1 MPTPSAPD
9 PQTQYAF
16 TSTCPDPDERHD
28 DTHVTNN
35 DHTSQQHDDLS
46 NPIAIPP
53 HFSPNDGPVSDND
66 AMSSPLSD
74 AIRSSGAA
82 YDHKPT
88 EDVEL
93 DRSQSPYSSSPI
105 ESIQTSRPRQGVGT
119 TSASHL
125 SIEESAAYQ
134 DPGSEYAMEE
144 DYGLPSMGYGISN
157 RRIIP
162 NSPSSFLRAGSRFTG
177 TQQSERQVYEVQV
190 EIKYVDLRESFLC
203 GYLRIQGLTDDHP
216 TLTTYFEGEIISGH
230 KHTFTTR
237 HADWGATL
245 ATDLSHWAKFP
256 AFRPY
261 AKQARRASGSSHVA
275 MKDVAQ
281 SEHIFMRWK
290 EHFLVPDHRVRT
302 ITGASFEGFYYIC
315 FNQVQGT
322 VSGIYFHS
330 KSERFQQLE
339 LKHVEDRGC
348 YSALEF
354 R

>member
-1 MPTPSAPD
+1 MP
-9 PQTQYAF
+9 
-16 TSTCPDPDERHD
+16 R
-28 DTHVTNN
+28 NKG
-35 DHTSQQHDDLS
+35 L
-46 NPIAIPP
+46 
-53 HFSPNDGPVSDND
+53 
-66 AMSSPLSD
+66 
-74 AIRSSGAA
+74 
-82 YDHKPT
+82 
-88 EDVEL
+88 
-93 DRSQSPYSSSPI
+93 
-105 ESIQTSRPRQGVGT
+105 T
-119 TSASHL
+119 TFKL
-125 SIEESAAYQ
+125 Q
-134 DPGSEYAMEE
+134 
-144 DYGLPSMGYGISN
+144 
-157 RRIIP
+157 IIP

-203 GYLRIQGLTDDHP
+203 GYLRIQGRTDLFYRVANTSVQRLPILTNHLYLGLTDDHP

-245 ATDLSHWAKFP
+245 NTDLSHWAKFP

-261 AKQARRASGSSHVA
+261 AKQARRSSGSSQVI

-330 KSERFQQLE
+330 KSERSVFSC
-339 LKHVEDRGC
+339 HPFV
-348 YSALEF
+348 
-354 R
+354 